1 MSLAKTIRFVIIALI
16 LSAADFCNAQDSTFF
31 LSPKMFTRNQAIRLD
46 DNNKWVFH
54 KGNDSTWAEIN
65 LNTSGWEPL
74 KPSGILQKLADANGN
89 IEGWFRIKIRLD
101 SSLESMQLYL
111 FLQMEGGAADLY
123 LDGHLF
129 HSFGS
134 TGKDGTPFESETFF
148 NSLRQSPPIKLSS
161 NADHIVAIHFVIRL
175 PSGAIRLLVSPEDIG
190 IALAITGPKFPSAL
204 RNILTA
210 SPRYSLLWITVSAT
224 LAFLF
229 WLLAFENR
237 GEKNLWLMA
246 LCSTAFCLAAS
257 IIYAL
262 DNVNLSF
269 GSILVFEALRELS
282 GYTNCVLILFILAR
296 IFTNKIP
303 WKLITVVLFIFALGI
318 WSILGSS
325 NVARVIAY
333 VVTLITSLYYVIAS
347 WKKLKGAQ
355 WAVVIGFLSA
365 LGFMVWAVINI
376 LIYDNPNYNVLTGV
390 FLSFQISLLI
400 YVSIRFREIIK
411 EVRTNAQ
418 KVVEITEEKR
428 QQALNQQA
436 ILEQQVKERTAQLS
450 QSLQNLK
457 DTQSQLIQSEK
468 MAGLGELTAGIAHE
482 IQNPL
487 NFVNNFSDVNT
498 ELLSEMKEAIETGNY
513 EEAKSIAND
522 VIDNEEK
529 IKHHGKRAD
538 SIVKSM
544 LLHSRTSSG
553 QKEPTD
559 INALADEYLRLAYHG
574 LRAKEKNF
582 NASIKTDFDSS
593 IGRMNVVSQDIGR
606 VLLNLYNNAFYA
618 VSEKK
623 KIMPEGFEPTVS
635 VITKKINDKIEIMV
649 KDNGNG
655 IPQKALDKI
664 FLPFFTTKPAGQGTG
679 LGLSLAYDIIKA
691 HGGEIKVETKECE
704 GSQFI
709 IQLPIGL

>member
-134 TGKDGTPFESETFF
+134 TGKNGTPFESETFF

-161 NADHIVAIHFVIRL
+161 NADQIVAIHFVIRL

-559 INALADEYLRLAYHG
+559 INALADEYLRLSYHG

-582 NASIKTDFDSS
+582 NATIKTDFDNS
-593 IGRMNVVSQDIGR
+593 IGLVNIVSQDIGR
-606 VLLNLYNNAFYA
+606 VLLNLFNNAFYA
-618 VSEKK
+618 ISEKK

-635 VITKKINDKIEIMV
+635 VSTKKINYKIEISV

-655 IPQKALDKI
+655 IPHKVLDKI
-664 FLPFFTTKPAGQGTG
+664 FQPFFTTKPAGQGTG